1 MDELGSELGSNVE
14 ILRVGTLQSEELKS
28 RLESN
33 EFGSNSE
40 NFMGDRIVIKV
51 DDIYE
56 LIMSQEVS
64 INRRA
69 TYVATGQY

>member
-14 ILRVGTLQSEELKS
+14 ILRAGTLQSEVLKS

-40 NFMGDRIVIKV
+40 NFVGDRIVIKL

-69 TYVATGQY
+69 TYVATGQ

>member
-1 MDELGSELGSNVE
+1 M
-14 ILRVGTLQSEELKS
+14 QSEELKS

-40 NFMGDRIVIKV
+40 NFVGDRILIKL

-69 TYVATGQY
+69 TCVATGQ